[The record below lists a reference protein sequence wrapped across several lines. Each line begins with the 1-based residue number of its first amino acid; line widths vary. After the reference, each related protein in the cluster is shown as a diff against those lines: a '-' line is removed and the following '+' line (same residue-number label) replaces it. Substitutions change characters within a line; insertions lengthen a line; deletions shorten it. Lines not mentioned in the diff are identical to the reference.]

1 MAQFFR
7 QKCPFYFRSHKHGIN
22 ILVIPNIQGCQ
33 IFFRMPWT
41 APFKDKGK
49 VGVGDGKAGEGSS
62 GGQCS
67 AIEKKSGKSGGKVA
81 KIPKV
86 TKRKESSKKR
96 KSKPSIDG
104 LKFSNS
110 PVKMKKVSLRGKP
123 SYITEGEDDPKEEEG
138 FEMKDDR
145 EKDSFA
151 KAFFNVVGDDGD
163 DLMSSGSVVV
173 ENENPWLGGSQVKLK
188 STNQN

>member
-1 MAQFFR
+1 
-7 QKCPFYFRSHKHGIN
+7 
-22 ILVIPNIQGCQ
+22 
-33 IFFRMPWT
+33 MPWT

-49 VGVGDGKAGEGSS
+49 VGVGDGKAREGSS

-81 KIPKV
+81 QIPKV

-123 SYITEGEDDPKEEEG
+123 SYISEGEDDPKEEEG

>member
-1 MAQFFR
+1 
-7 QKCPFYFRSHKHGIN
+7 
-22 ILVIPNIQGCQ
+22 
-33 IFFRMPWT
+33 
-41 APFKDKGK
+41 
-49 VGVGDGKAGEGSS
+49 
-62 GGQCS
+62 
-67 AIEKKSGKSGGKVA
+67 
-81 KIPKV
+81 
-86 TKRKESSKKR
+86 
-96 KSKPSIDG
+96 
-104 LKFSNS
+104 
-110 PVKMKKVSLRGKP
+110 MKKVSLRGKP
-123 SYITEGEDDPKEEEG
+123 SYISEGEDDPKEEEG